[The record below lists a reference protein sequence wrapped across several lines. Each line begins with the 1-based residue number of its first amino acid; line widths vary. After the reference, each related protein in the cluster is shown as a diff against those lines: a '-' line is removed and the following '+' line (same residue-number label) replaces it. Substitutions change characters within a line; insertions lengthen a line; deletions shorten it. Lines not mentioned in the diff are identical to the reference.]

1 MGRRMGHGIDDETGG
16 IPADDSVPVECPYC
30 GAPVE
35 LVLDPG
41 GLEPPGQVQEYVEDC
56 EVCCR
61 PWQVRVSRDPSGGV
75 VVEVRTDDE

>member
-1 MGRRMGHGIDDETGG
+1 MGRRMGHGIDDEAGG
-16 IPADDSVPVECPYC
+16 IPEDESVLVQCPYC

-41 GLEPPGQVQEYVEDC
+41 GLEPPGQPQEYVEDC

-61 PWQVRVSRDPSGGV
+61 PWQVRVSLDLSGDR